1 MQVKFLN
8 NGRNPNTV
16 NYEIVGQRIQKARKA
31 LNMTLDLV
39 SRESGIS
46 VSFIEHIE
54 RGSRK
59 MSLETFSNLC
69 IALNLNPVF
78 ALWGAQA
85 PILASNNIETKSSK
99 L

>member
-1 MQVKFLN
+1 MQAKSLN
-8 NGRNPNTV
+8 NGRNPNAV

-31 LNMTLDLV
+31 SNMTLDQV
-39 SRESGIS
+39 SKESGIS

-59 MSLETFSNLC
+59 MSLETFSSLC

-78 ALWGAQA
+78 ALLGVQD
-85 PILASNNIETKSSK
+85 PILASNNKEPQPSK